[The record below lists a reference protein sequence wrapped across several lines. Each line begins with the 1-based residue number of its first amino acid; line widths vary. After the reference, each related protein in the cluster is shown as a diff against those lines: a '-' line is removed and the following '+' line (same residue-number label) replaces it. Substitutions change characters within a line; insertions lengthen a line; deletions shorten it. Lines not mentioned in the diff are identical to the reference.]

1 MKNIIPNLIK
11 TINNIKITTMKNL
24 TYLVL
29 IVCIFAISACGGKKK
44 DPLITK
50 KEQLKKLKVQQSK
63 INVEIRKLE
72 NEIAAL
78 SAETNKD
85 KVIPVITKTLT
96 KRDFVHYIQVQGVV
110 DSDKS
115 IRVSSEIGGQ
125 IRHIY
130 VKNGQFVNAGAV
142 IAKVDDALIR
152 KGLAELEQSLDFVKT
167 NYEKQ
172 KQLWDKK
179 VGTEIEFLSAKN
191 QYESLLRKKESLEEQ
206 LAKTT
211 IKAPISGVIDNTFL
225 KEGEMA
231 VPGVPILQIVNGSD
245 VKLVADVPETY
256 SASIKKGTT
265 VTVKFPALNKTTQ
278 STITNVGE
286 VINPSDRSFKV
297 EIALSNPEKLY
308 KPNMLATV
316 EIKDYE
322 KKDAVVIPRNAIMKG
337 EEEEFVFINQN
348 NVAKKI
354 AIKTGVNYQ
363 GETEVLSG
371 LNGTEQL
378 ITVGFQDLA
387 DGQKIEIKS

>member
-1 MKNIIPNLIK
+1 
-11 TINNIKITTMKNL
+11 MKNL
-24 TYLVL
+24 NYMVL
-29 IVCIFAISACGGKKK
+29 IVLVSALAVNACGGKKK
-44 DPLITK
+44 DPLSTK

-63 INVEIRKLE
+63 VNAEIRKLE
-72 NEIAAL
+72 NEIATL

-85 KVIPVITKTLT
+85 KVIPVRVRTLS
-96 KRDFVHYIQVQGVV
+96 KREFVHYIQVQGVV
-110 DSDKS
+110 DSDRS

-125 IRHIY
+125 IKHLY
-130 VKNGQFVNAGAV
+130 VKNGQFVNAGAT
-142 IAKVDDALIR
+142 IAKVDDVLIR
-152 KGLAELEQSLDFVKT
+152 KGLAELEQTLDFVKI

-172 KQLWDKK
+172 KQLWEKK

-211 IKAPISGVIDNTFL
+211 IKAPISGVVDNIFL
-225 KEGEMA
+225 KEGEMSA
-231 VPGVPILQIVNGSD
+231 PGVPILQIVNGGD

-256 SASIKKGTT
+256 SASIKRGTK
-265 VTVKFPALNKTTQ
+265 VTVHFPALNKTLQ
-278 STITNVGE
+278 STVINVGE

-297 EIALSNPEKLY
+297 EIALSNAEKLF

-337 EEEEFVFINQN
+337 EEQEFVFITQN
-348 NVAKKI
+348 NIAKKI

-387 DGQKIEIKS
+387 DGQKVDIKS

>member
-1 MKNIIPNLIK
+1 
-11 TINNIKITTMKNL
+11 MKNL
-24 TYLVL
+24 TYTAL
-29 IVCIFAISACGGKKK
+29 IVCILAFSACGGKKK
-44 DPLITK
+44 DPLTTK
-50 KEQLKKLKVQQSK
+50 KDELKKLKLKQSQ
-63 INVEIRKLE
+63 INAEIRKLE

-78 SAETNKD
+78 SAEANKD
-85 KVIPVITKTLT
+85 KVIPVMAKTLS
-96 KRDFVHYIQVQGVV
+96 KRDFVHYIQVQGIV

-115 IRVSSEIGGQ
+115 IRVSAEIGGQ
-125 IRHIY
+125 IKNLY
-130 VKNGQFVNAGAV
+130 VKNGQFVSAGAV
-142 IAKVDDALIR
+142 LAKVDDALIR
-152 KGLAELEQSLDFVKT
+152 KGLAELEQTLDFVKI

-179 VGTEIEFLSAKN
+179 IGTEIEFLSAKN

-211 IKAPISGVIDNTFL
+211 IKAPISGVVDNIFL
-225 KEGEMA
+225 KEGEMSG
-231 VPGVPILQIVNGSD
+231 PGIPILQIVNGND

-256 SASIKKGTT
+256 AASIKKGTV
-265 VTVKFPALNKTTQ
+265 VTVKFPALNKTIQ
-278 STITNVGE
+278 STIINVGE

-337 EEEEFVFINQN
+337 EEEEFVFVTQN
-348 NVAKKI
+348 NIAKKI
-354 AIKTGVNYQ
+354 PIKTGLNYQ

-387 DGQKIEIKS
+387 DGQKVEVKL

>member
-1 MKNIIPNLIK
+1 MKNITYIVSIALIAM
-11 TINNIKITTMKNL
+11 II
-24 TYLVL
+24 
-29 IVCIFAISACGGKKK
+29 ACGGAKK
-44 DPLITK
+44 DPLAAK
-50 KEQLKKLKVQQSK
+50 KEQLKRLKLKQSQ
-63 INVEIRKLE
+63 INAEIKKLE
-72 NEIAAL
+72 SEIAAL
-78 SAETNKD
+78 SNEANRE
-85 KVIPVITKTLT
+85 KVIPVMVKTLS
-96 KRDFVHYIQVQGVV
+96 RRNFVHYIEVQAVV

-115 IRVSSEIGGQ
+115 IRVSAEMGGQ
-125 IRHIY
+125 IRHLY
-130 VKNGQFVNAGAV
+130 VKNGQFVSAGTIV
-142 IAKVDDALIR
+142 AKIDDAIIR
-152 KGLAELEQSLDFVKT
+152 KGLAELEQSLEFVKI

-211 IKAPISGVIDNTFL
+211 IKAPISGIVDNIFL

-231 VPGVPILQIVNGSD
+231 APGIPILQIVNGNE

-256 SASIKKGTT
+256 AASIKKGTD
-265 VTVKFPALNKTTQ
+265 VIIKFPALNKTIQ
-278 STITNVGE
+278 STVINVGE

-297 EIALSNPEKLY
+297 EIALSNPEKLF

-322 KKDAVVIPRNAIMKG
+322 RKDAVVIPRNAIMKG
-337 EEEEFVFINQN
+337 EEEEFVFIAQN
-348 NVAKKI
+348 NVAKKV

-371 LNGTEQL
+371 LTGNEQL
-378 ITVGFQDLA
+378 ITVGFQDLS

>member
-1 MKNIIPNLIK
+1 
-11 TINNIKITTMKNL
+11 MKNL
-24 TYLVL
+24 TYTAL
-29 IVCIFAISACGGKKK
+29 IVCVLALSACGGKKK
-44 DPLITK
+44 DPLTAK
-50 KEQLKKLKVQQSK
+50 KEQLKKLKLKQSQ
-63 INVEIRKLE
+63 INAEIRKLE
-72 NEIAAL
+72 NEIGAL
-78 SAETNKD
+78 SAEANKD
-85 KVIPVITKTLT
+85 KVIPVMIKPLS
-96 KRDFVHYIQVQGVV
+96 KRDFIHYIQVQGIV
-110 DSDKS
+110 DSDRS
-115 IRVSSEIGGQ
+115 IRVSAEIGGQ
-125 IRHIY
+125 IKNLY

-142 IAKVDDALIR
+142 LAKVDDALIR
-152 KGLAELEQSLDFVKT
+152 KGLAELEQTLDFVKI

-211 IKAPISGVIDNTFL
+211 IKAPISGVVDNIFL

-231 VPGVPILQIVNGSD
+231 APGIPILQIVNGND
-245 VKLVADVPETY
+245 VKIVADVPETY
-256 SASIKKGTT
+256 SASIKKGT
-265 VTVKFPALNKTTQ
+265 VVKVKFPALNKTIE
-278 STITNVGE
+278 STVINVGE

-297 EIALSNPEKLY
+297 EIALSNAEKLY

-322 KKDAVVIPRNAIMKG
+322 KKDAVVIPRNTIMKG
-337 EEEEFVFINQN
+337 EEEEFVFIAQN
-348 NVAKKI
+348 NVAKKVSV
-354 AIKTGVNYQ
+354 KTGVNYQ

-387 DGQKIEIKS
+387 DGQKIEVKM

>member
-1 MKNIIPNLIK
+1 
-11 TINNIKITTMKNL
+11 MKNL
-24 TYLVL
+24 NYMVL
-29 IVCIFAISACGGKKK
+29 IVLVSALAVSACGGKKK
-44 DPLITK
+44 DPLSTK

-63 INVEIRKLE
+63 VNAEIRKLE
-72 NEIAAL
+72 NEIATL

-85 KVIPVITKTLT
+85 KVIPVRVKTLS
-96 KRDFVHYIQVQGVV
+96 KREFVHYIQVQGVV
-110 DSDKS
+110 DSDRS

-125 IRHIY
+125 IKHLY
-130 VKNGQFVNAGAV
+130 VKNGQFVNAGAT
-142 IAKVDDALIR
+142 IAKVDDVLIR
-152 KGLAELEQSLDFVKT
+152 KGLAELEQTLDFVKI

-172 KQLWDKK
+172 KQLWEKK

-211 IKAPISGVIDNTFL
+211 IKAPISGVVDNIFL
-225 KEGEMA
+225 KEGEMSA
-231 VPGVPILQIVNGSD
+231 PGVPILQIVNGGD

-256 SASIKKGTT
+256 SASIKRGTT
-265 VTVKFPALNKTTQ
+265 VTVHFPALNKTLQ
-278 STITNVGE
+278 STVINVGE

-297 EIALSNPEKLY
+297 EIALSNAEKLF

-337 EEEEFVFINQN
+337 EEQEFVFITQN
-348 NVAKKI
+348 NIAKKI

-387 DGQKIEIKS
+387 DGQKVDIKS

>member
-1 MKNIIPNLIK
+1 MKSLNYI
-11 TINNIKITTMKNL
+11 
-24 TYLVL
+24 VL
-29 IVCIFAISACGGKKK
+29 LLFIVVISACGGKKK
-44 DPLITK
+44 DQLSAK
-50 KEQLKKLKVQQSK
+50 QEQLKQLKVKQSK
-63 INVEIRKLE
+63 LNAEIRKLE
-72 NEIAAL
+72 KEIAAL
-78 SAETNKD
+78 TAQENKE
-85 KVIPVITKTLT
+85 KIIPVMAKNLS
-96 KRDFVHYIQVQGVV
+96 KQNFVHYIQVQGVV

-125 IRHIY
+125 IKQIY
-130 VKNGQFVNAGAV
+130 VKNGQFVSAGTV
-142 IAKVDDALIR
+142 IAKVDDVLIR
-152 KGLAELEQSLDFVKT
+152 KGLAELEQTLDFVKV

-211 IKAPISGVIDNTFL
+211 IKAPISGVVDNIFL
-225 KEGEMA
+225 KEGEFSA
-231 VPGVPILQIVNGSD
+231 PSVPILRIVNAND
-245 VKLVADVPETY
+245 IKLVADVPENY
-256 SASIKKGTT
+256 AASIKAGTI
-265 VTVKFPALNKTTQ
+265 VTVKFPALNKTIQ
-278 STITNVGE
+278 SKIINVGE

-297 EIALSNPEKLY
+297 EIALVNTEKLF

-322 KKDAVVIPRNAIMKG
+322 RKDAVVIPRNAIMKG
-337 EEEEFVFINQN
+337 EEEEFVFIAQN

-354 AIKTGVNYQ
+354 SIKTGLNYQ

-378 ITVGFQDLA
+378 ITVGFQDLT
-387 DGQKIEIKS
+387 DGQKVEIKS

>member
-1 MKNIIPNLIK
+1 
-11 TINNIKITTMKNL
+11 MKNL
-24 TYLVL
+24 NYMVL
-29 IVCIFAISACGGKKK
+29 IVLVSALAVSACGGKKK
-44 DPLITK
+44 DPLSTK

-63 INVEIRKLE
+63 VNAEIRKLE
-72 NEIAAL
+72 NEIATL

-85 KVIPVITKTLT
+85 KIIPVIAKTLS
-96 KRDFVHYIQVQGVV
+96 KREFVHYIQVQGVV
-110 DSDKS
+110 DSDRS

-125 IRHIY
+125 IKHLY
-130 VKNGQFVNAGAV
+130 VKNGQFVNAGAT
-142 IAKVDDALIR
+142 IAKVDDVLIR
-152 KGLAELEQSLDFVKT
+152 KGLAELEQTLDFVKI

-172 KQLWDKK
+172 KQLWEKK

-211 IKAPISGVIDNTFL
+211 IKAPISGVVDNIFL
-225 KEGEMA
+225 KEGEMSA
-231 VPGVPILQIVNGSD
+231 PGVPILQIVNGGD

-256 SASIKKGTT
+256 SASIKRGTT
-265 VTVKFPALNKTTQ
+265 VTVHFPALNKTLQ
-278 STITNVGE
+278 STVINVGE

-297 EIALSNPEKLY
+297 EIALSNAEKLF

-337 EEEEFVFINQN
+337 EEQEFVFITQN
-348 NVAKKI
+348 NIAKKI
-354 AIKTGVNYQ
+354 AIKTGMNYQ

-387 DGQKIEIKS
+387 DGQKVDIKS

>member
-1 MKNIIPNLIK
+1 
-11 TINNIKITTMKNL
+11 MKNL
-24 TYLVL
+24 SYTVL
-29 IVCIFAISACGGKKK
+29 IVFMLALSACGGKKK
-44 DPLITK
+44 DPLSTK

-63 INVEIRKLE
+63 VNAEIRKLE
-72 NEIAAL
+72 NEITAL
-78 SAETNKD
+78 SAEANKD
-85 KVIPVITKTLT
+85 KVIPVIAKTLS
-96 KRDFVHYIQVQGVV
+96 KREFVHYLQVQGVV

-115 IRVSSEIGGQ
+115 IRVSSETGGQ
-125 IRHIY
+125 IKNIY
-130 VKNGQFVNAGAV
+130 VKNGQFVSAGTT
-142 IAKVDDALIR
+142 IAKTDDVLIR
-152 KGLAELEQSLDFVKT
+152 KGLAELEQSLDFVKI

-211 IKAPISGVIDNTFL
+211 IKAPISGVVDNIFL
-225 KEGEMA
+225 KEGEMSA
-231 VPGVPILQIVNGSD
+231 PGVPILQIVNGGD

-256 SASIKKGTT
+256 SASIKRGTV
-265 VTVKFPALNKTTQ
+265 VTVKFPALNKTVQ
-278 STITNVGE
+278 STVISVGE
-286 VINPSDRSFKV
+286 VISPSDRSFKV
-297 EIALSNPEKLY
+297 EIALSNAEKLY

-322 KKDAVVIPRNAIMKG
+322 KKDAVVVPRNAIMKG
-337 EEEEFVFINQN
+337 EEEEFVFVTQN
-348 NVAKKI
+348 NIAKKI

-387 DGQKIEIKS
+387 DGQKVEVKL